1 MNRRIPVLQTTRPA
15 TPAILGMPPFLR
27 WIGTLGLA
35 FFLQSCYSVKISN
48 VNGSAEPDPMNTQMG
63 FYNGKQVIVIDT
75 VVNLSLLQNGV
86 LVLERCPSGGFHSL
100 EYKVSLGSVLL
111 NAFTFGKRKKV
122 QVKCVCLK
130 DTN

>member
-1 MNRRIPVLQTTRPA
+1 MKRSIPIPKPYQPV
-15 TPAILGMPPFLR
+15 TPAIPHVAPLLR
-27 WIGTLGLA
+27 SVCTLSLV
-35 FFLQSCYSVKISN
+35 FFLHSCYSVKISN
-48 VNGSAEPDPMNTQMG
+48 INGTAEPDPLNTQMG

-86 LVLERCPSGGFHSL
+86 LVLERCPAGGFHSL
-100 EYKVSLGSVLL
+100 EYKVSLGAVLL